1 MADLFDQVLHKHER
15 VTIDRRGKKVA
26 LVPMEDL
33 ERLEAMD
40 NQRDIADADKALTE
54 SAERI
59 DYEQL
64 RKEMGL

>member
-1 MADLFDQVLHKHER
+1 
-15 VTIDRRGKKVA
+15 
-26 LVPMEDL
+26 MEDL

-64 RKEMGL
+64 RKGMGL